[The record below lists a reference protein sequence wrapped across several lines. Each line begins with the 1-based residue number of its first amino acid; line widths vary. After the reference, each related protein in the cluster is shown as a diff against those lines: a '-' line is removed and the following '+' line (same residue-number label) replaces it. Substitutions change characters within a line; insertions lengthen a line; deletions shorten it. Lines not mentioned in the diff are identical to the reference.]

1 MLNMSPYYEEA
12 FVETTGY
19 KKLTERL
26 LNQWRILN
34 RNQSLLNHEGFWGF
48 FVTTCTFL
56 GPFKLWNCPSIQL
69 LHGLGSGWRYW
80 GWGHP
85 CPWRTGGEK
94 VNPELQMC
102 STWIEDYIW
111 VISLGLVLYRDGVR
125 KVQDGDGGFHGAW
138 SASSEPGETSR
149 SCQRIWSFFIVGSRG
164 FQDGT
169 GSQYSLPGTWCI
181 FCLLFSYHIKLYI
194 QQSVVETTTRSCS
207 LSLVLNSV
215 SQCVWFLCLLFPKH
229 SGFPV

>member
-12 FVETTGY
+12 FVETTGD

-34 RNQSLLNHEGFWGF
+34 RNQSLLNHQGFWGF

-56 GPFKLWNCPSIQL
+56 GPFKLWHCPSSQL

-80 GWGHP
+80 GWDHP
-85 CPWRTGGEK
+85 CPWRIGGEK

-125 KVQDGDGGFHGAW
+125 KVQDGDGRFHGAW

-164 FQDGT
+164 FQDGA

-181 FCLLFSYHIKLYI
+181 FCLFFSYHIKLYI

-207 LSLVLNSV
+207 LSL
-215 SQCVWFLCLLFPKH
+215 C
-229 SGFPV
+229 